1 MTLFNI
7 ISILISLTAAFA
19 YINYRFIHLPSAI
32 GLTVVALVMSLA
44 VAVFGRFQPE
54 MVAWAQQLIKQ
65 IDFTDVVF
73 HGMLSFLLFAGA
85 IHVNL
90 NEMAEQ
96 KWFIGIL
103 ATVGLVTSMFIIG
116 ILLYYVGVMLE
127 IKLPFLYC
135 LIFGALISPTDPIA
149 VLGILK
155 KAGVPKSLEVKVAG
169 ESLFN
174 DGVGVVVFITL
185 VGIASGGHE
194 VTIGDVSKLFLQE
207 AVGGIVVGMI
217 LGYLGYL
224 ILKSVND
231 YVVEITV
238 TLAMATG
245 GYALSEALHTS
256 APLAVVVMGLIVGN
270 HGKVFAMSDTTQEH
284 LFSFWTLIDELL
296 NALLFTLIGLEMIVI
311 LFVPEHFK
319 LALLAIVIVL
329 FARFMSVG
337 IPVLLAK
344 PFRQFTPNA
353 IKIMTWG
360 GLRGGISVA
369 LALSLPLSP
378 YRDLIIEAT
387 YSVVIFSIIVQ
398 GLTVGKLVEKKEP
411 ESH

>member
-54 MVAWAQQLIKQ
+54 MVVWAQQLIKQ

-185 VGIASGGHE
+185 VGIASGGHD

-329 FARFMSVG
+329 FARFVSVG
-337 IPVLLAK
+337 IPVRLAK
-344 PFRQFTPNA
+344 PFHQFTPNA

>member
-54 MVAWAQQLIKQ
+54 MVVWAQQLIKQ

-185 VGIASGGHE
+185 VGIASGGHD

-329 FARFMSVG
+329 FARFVSVG
-337 IPVLLAK
+337 IPVRLAK

>member
-7 ISILISLTAAFA
+7 ISILISQTAAFA
-19 YINYRFIHLPSAI
+19 YINYRFIRLPSAI
-32 GLTVVALVMSLA
+32 GLTVVALVMSLG
-44 VAVFGRFQPE
+44 VAIFGRFQPE
-54 MVAWAQQLIKQ
+54 MVVWAQQLIKQ

-90 NEMAEQ
+90 SEMAEQ

-103 ATVGLVTSMFIIG
+103 ATFGLVTSMFIIG
-116 ILLYYVGVMLE
+116 VLLYYVGIALE

-185 VGIASGGHE
+185 VGIASSGQD
-194 VTIGDVSKLFLQE
+194 VTFGDVSMLFLQE
-207 AVGGIVVGMI
+207 AVGGIAVGMV
-217 LGYLGYL
+217 LGYLGYV

-256 APLAVVVMGLIVGN
+256 APLAVVVMGLIIGN
-270 HGKVFAMSDTTQEH
+270 HGKVFAMSKTTQEH

-329 FARFMSVG
+329 FARFVSVG
-337 IPVLLAK
+337 IPVLLAR
-344 PFRQFTPNA
+344 PFQFTPNA

-398 GLTVGKLVEKKEP
+398 GLTVGKLVEK
-411 ESH
+411 